1 MRVERVS
8 SIRRVD
14 EAEWRNLEPP
24 DFPFFD
30 YEFLLA
36 LENSRSVGRRSG
48 WSPVYLICEDGGRIL
63 GALPLYLKTDS
74 YGEYVFDWAWANAYH
89 EHGMPYYP

>member
-1 MRVERVS
+1 MRVERLS
-8 SIRRVD
+8 SIKRVD
-14 EAEWRNLEPP
+14 EPEWRALEPP

-30 YEFLLA
+30 YQFLLA
-36 LENSRSVGRRSG
+36 LERASSVGRRSG
-48 WSPVYLICEDGGRIL
+48 WSPSYLVCEDGGRIV

-89 EHGMPYYP
+89 QNGLSY